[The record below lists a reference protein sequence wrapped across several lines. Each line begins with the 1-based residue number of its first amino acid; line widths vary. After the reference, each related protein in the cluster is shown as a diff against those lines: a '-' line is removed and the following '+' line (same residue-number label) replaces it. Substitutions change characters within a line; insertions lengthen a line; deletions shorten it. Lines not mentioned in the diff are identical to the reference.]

1 MSKKMSLQDTEGWK
15 NQERAYE
22 QGLLA
27 GYTKSICL
35 IRHLQ
40 RAIVPKNARI
50 QDLIID
56 RRLEWEKLEEA
67 MELISKNINENEM
80 D

>member
-1 MSKKMSLQDTEGWK
+1 MNLQEQEGWK

-27 GYTKSICL
+27 GYTKSLTL

-40 RAIVPKNARI
+40 RAIIPKNAELHN
-50 QDLIID
+50 LIIN

-67 MELISKNINENEM
+67 IELITENIATNNNE
-80 D
+80 

>member
-1 MSKKMSLQDTEGWK
+1 MSLEEQEGWK

-27 GYTKSICL
+27 GYTKSIVL

-40 RAIVPKNARI
+40 RSDGRSHCNEEVREIL
-50 QDLIID
+50 D
-56 RRLEWEKLEEA
+56 EA
-67 MELISKNINENEM
+67 MELIAEKIEPNNNE
-80 D
+80 

>member
-1 MSKKMSLQDTEGWK
+1 MSLQEQEGWK
-15 NQERAYE
+15 HQERAYE

-40 RAIVPKNARI
+40 RTLVVGNSARYAHTGGQREI
-50 QDLIID
+50 
-56 RRLEWEKLEEA
+56 LEKA
-67 MELISKNINENEM
+67 MELIANKIEPNNE
-80 D
+80 